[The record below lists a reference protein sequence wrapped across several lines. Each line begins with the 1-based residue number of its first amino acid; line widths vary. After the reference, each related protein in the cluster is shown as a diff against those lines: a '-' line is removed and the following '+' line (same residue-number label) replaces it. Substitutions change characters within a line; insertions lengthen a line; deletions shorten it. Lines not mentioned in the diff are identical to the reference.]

1 VRNQVAAMN
10 AERESSGQQLIE
22 FLVGEGVLG
31 PGEVNRL
38 TRAMAGTREPVCH
51 LIPKLGLLE
60 EKILA
65 ARVAD
70 WLGLPVL
77 DASDIPA
84 EAILKDRL
92 NGSFLRAQGLIPVAV
107 RHGMLAVATSDP
119 LSAFTRR
126 ALELASG
133 LPVSFVVGT
142 ASEIEN
148 ALRRLYDEDA
158 GEADALPA
166 DGDSSAGHDEDLQR
180 LKDMAAEAPVIRY
193 VNRLLQQAVEKR
205 ASDIHLEPFQGVLR
219 VRLRV
224 DGHLQEAEPPP
235 AALAAAILSRVK
247 LLARLNIAERRLP
260 QDGRIRTVIK
270 GRTMDVRIS
279 TVPALHGES
288 VVMRLLDKTA
298 VSFDFLDLG
307 FDEGDLKRFLDI
319 VSKPNGIVLVTGPT
333 GSGKT
338 TTLYACL
345 LQLNKIETKILTVE
359 DPVEYELPGINQ
371 IQVKPQI
378 GLTFASALRSLVRQ
392 DPDIILIGEIRDL
405 ETAEIAS
412 QSALTGH
419 RVLSTLHTN
428 DAASAVTRLID
439 MGLAEFL
446 IAATV
451 RGILAQRLVRRLCP
465 ACRVRRP
472 VPRHFAEADQLSR
485 LGDGTMFEPQG
496 CEACDGTGYH
506 GRLGIYEVLPISP
519 RIRDMIQARATA
531 SAIEAAALQEGMT
544 SLFDDGLRKVAQGRT
559 TLSEVLRATREL

>member
-1 VRNQVAAMN
+1 MN
-10 AERESSGQQLIE
+10 GHGEAGGQQLIE
-22 FLVGEGVLG
+22 FLVSEGVLG
-31 PGEVNRL
+31 AGDVSRL
-38 TRAMAGTREPVCH
+38 MRAMAGTREPICH

-60 EKILA
+60 EKALA
-65 ARVAD
+65 QRVAD

-77 DASDIPA
+77 SAADVPA
-84 EAILKDRL
+84 EALLKDRL
-92 NGSFLRAQGLIPVAV
+92 NGSFLRAQGLLPVAI
-107 RHGMLAVATSDP
+107 RDGRLWVAASDP
-119 LSAFTRR
+119 LSEFTRK
-126 ALELASG
+126 ALELAAG
-133 LPVSFVVGT
+133 LPVLFIAGT
-142 ASEIEN
+142 ASEIES
-148 ALRRLYDEDA
+148 ALRRLYEE
-158 GEADALPA
+158 GSEEADALPA
-166 DGDSSAGHDEDLQR
+166 GGDGGAGHDEDLQR

-193 VNRLLQQAVEKR
+193 VNRLFQQAAGKR

-224 DGHLQEAEPPP
+224 DGHLQEIEPPP
-235 AALAAAILSRVK
+235 SALAAAILSRVK

-270 GRTMDVRIS
+270 GKTMDVRVS

-307 FDEGDLKRFLDI
+307 FDERDLKRFLDM

-345 LQLNKIETKILTVE
+345 LHLNKIETKILTVE

-439 MGLAEFL
+439 MGLAGFL

-465 ACRVRRP
+465 ACRIRRP
-472 VPRHFAEADQLSR
+472 VPRQFAEADRLAR
-485 LGDGTMFEPQG
+485 LGDGTMFDAQG
-496 CEACDGTGYH
+496 CGACDGTGYH
-506 GRLGIYEVLPISP
+506 GRLGIYEVLPVSP
-519 RIRDMIQARATA
+519 RIRDMIQTRA
-531 SAIEAAALQEGMT
+531 SASEIEAAALQEGMT
-544 SLFDDGLRKVAQGRT
+544 SLFDDGLRKVAHGHT
-559 TLSEVLRATREL
+559 SLAEVLRATREL